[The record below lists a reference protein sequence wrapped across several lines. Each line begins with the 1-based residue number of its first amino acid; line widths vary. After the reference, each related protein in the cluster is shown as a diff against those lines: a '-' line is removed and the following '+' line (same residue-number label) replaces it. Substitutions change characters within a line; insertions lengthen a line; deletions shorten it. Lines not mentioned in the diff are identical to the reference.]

1 MSELHS
7 VIFHKTQNNN
17 WTQTKAK
24 QFLNKHKI
32 KPIKKVRIT
41 YLKNGKIN
49 SLRYRIRPP
58 EIFKKF
64 ITKKTD
70 NDISFVIGF
79 YDD

>member
-7 VIFHKTQNNN
+7 VIFHKTKSHN
-17 WTQTKAK
+17 WTQAKAK
-24 QFLNKHKI
+24 KFLNEHKI
-32 KPIKKVRIT
+32 KPIKKVHIT

-70 NDISFVIGF
+70 SDVSFVIGF
-79 YDD
+79 YEE